1 MLGRERI
8 SKRKF
13 SINGGCK
20 MIMHNAYK
28 CKECNS
34 IIHHPVKMLLNTPAR
49 CRCGSIDLKYL
60 GKKMKEETK

>member
-1 MLGRERI
+1 
-8 SKRKF
+8 
-13 SINGGCK
+13 

-49 CRCGSIDLKYL
+49 CRCGSRNLKYL